1 MYLILIILVLL
12 MPFALYIGF
21 QSLFKDKHKRKNYLA
36 MKEAFKR
43 ISKRHMLSISD
54 MAIFKNRLIAI
65 DKEKNKLALVV
76 YKNGITLERCCNLD
90 ELIFCKV
97 VNRTNRISGCIESV
111 SMELTFRNDPGIVSF
126 VFFDE
131 KTDDL
136 RDLPLRIKKSK
147 YWTRKIQYQTSI
159 KQIGNNIQTA

>member
-21 QSLFKDKHKRKNYLA
+21 QSLFKDKHKRKSYLA
-36 MKEAFKR
+36 MKLSFKR
-43 ISKRHMLSISD
+43 ISKRHILSISD
-54 MAIFKNRLIAI
+54 MTVFKDRLIAI
-65 DKEKNKLALVV
+65 DKEKNKLAIVV
-76 YKNGITLERCCNLD
+76 YKNGITLEKYCNLD
-90 ELIFCKV
+90 DLIFCRV

-126 VFFDE
+126 AFFDE

-136 RDLPLRIKKSK
+136 RDLPLRIRKSK
-147 YWTRKIQYQTSI
+147 FWTRKIQYQTSI
-159 KQIGNNIQTA
+159 KQIGNNILTA